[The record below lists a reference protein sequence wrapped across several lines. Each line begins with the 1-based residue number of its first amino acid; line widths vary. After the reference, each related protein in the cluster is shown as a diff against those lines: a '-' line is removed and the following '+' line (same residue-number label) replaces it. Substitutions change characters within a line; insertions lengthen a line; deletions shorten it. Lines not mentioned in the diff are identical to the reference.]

1 MRMNYELTKEKKD
14 IITERFIKI
23 ILISLTLLFISMF
36 TLVSIETLES
46 LGNYIMENIITM
58 LNVILASTSI
68 LGFYIFYKI
77 LKDNNIFYMSQYYV
91 VVTFEYIMNL
101 FINKQHLSYKTAQLS
116 SFLLF
121 NIYKAVVLLAI
132 VFPSMNIYEK

>member
-58 LNVILASTSI
+58 LNVI
-68 LGFYIFYKI
+68 
-77 LKDNNIFYMSQYYV
+77 
-91 VVTFEYIMNL
+91 
-101 FINKQHLSYKTAQLS
+101 
-116 SFLLF
+116 
-121 NIYKAVVLLAI
+121 
-132 VFPSMNIYEK
+132 